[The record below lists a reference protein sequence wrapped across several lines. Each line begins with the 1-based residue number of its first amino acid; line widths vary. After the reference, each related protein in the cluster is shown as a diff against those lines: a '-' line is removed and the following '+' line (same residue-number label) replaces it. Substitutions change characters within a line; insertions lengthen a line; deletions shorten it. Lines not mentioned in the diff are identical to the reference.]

1 MLVWVDLT
9 EVLRSRNTFAEG
21 SLRKF
26 RNPTMP
32 HTLVFWGR
40 EWGLLHYGTFT
51 EGTLGPNRSR
61 IGQRIRHCLH
71 LTEQLVVLH
80 PLLRGQLT

>member
-1 MLVWVDLT
+1 MPVWVNST
-9 EVLRSRNTFAEG
+9 EVLRSGNTFGEG

-26 RNPTMP
+26 SNPTMP
-32 HTLVFWGR
+32 HTLVFWGGG
-40 EWGLLHYGTFT
+40 WGLLHYGTFT

-80 PLLRGQLT
+80 PLLRRQLT

>member
-1 MLVWVDLT
+1 MPVWVNLT
-9 EVLRSRNTFAEG
+9 EFLRLGTAFGEG

-26 RNPTMP
+26 SNPTIA
-32 HTLVFWGR
+32 HTPVFLGG
-40 EWGLLHYGTFT
+40 GLLHYGTFT
-51 EGTLGPNRSR
+51 EGTLGPSRSH

-80 PLLRGQLT
+80 PLLRRQLT